1 MKQRFAEPIKN
12 CFKVSLQDSIFKY
25 YIKTVTSSS
34 QLDTISPDMKI
45 DVAAERKEILHRYKL
60 LIKACKRR
68 LEKGDKEKI
77 RKAFEVAV
85 EAHKEM
91 RRKSGEPYI
100 YHPIAVAQIC
110 AEEIGLG
117 ATGIVCALL
126 HDTVEDTDL
135 TLEDVK
141 GLFGEKVSQII
152 NGLTKIS
159 GVIDNTSSI
168 QAENFRKVL
177 LTMSED
183 VRVIL
188 IKLADRL
195 HNMRTLEHMK
205 RDKQMKIASET
216 LFLYAPLAH
225 RLGLNTIKTEL
236 EDLSLKY
243 TDTDA
248 FYEIAVKLKESEPER
263 KRFIQ
268 KFIEPL
274 KEILVEQGFSFKIF
288 GRPKSIF
295 SIYNK
300 IKSKHVS
307 FDEIYDLFAIRIV
320 IDSPLDQ
327 EKSDC
332 WKVYSIITDFYHP
345 SPDRLR
351 DWISTPKS
359 NGYESLHTTVMGPE
373 GKWVEVQIRT
383 VRMDDLAE
391 NGYAAHWKYKESA
404 ADKESKLESW
414 LHKIK
419 EMLENPDPNAL
430 EFIDDFKLN
439 LFSDELFAFT
449 PKGDMKTLPIGATA
463 LDFAFEIHTKV
474 GEHCI
479 GAKVNHKLVPLS
491 YEIKSGDQIEILT
504 SNKQTPKDDWLKYVI
519 TAKAKSKIKSN
530 LKEQRKKVAGDG
542 REILE
547 KKFYKNKLD
556 FTLQNVNDFC
566 NYLKLPSSLELFYRA
581 ALGNVDVKEIKAFIK
596 FKESPPVK
604 AHKKSEASKLEQ
616 LVTNA
621 RGSTNMLVIGD
632 DMQKLDYKLSP
643 CCNPIPGDDVF
654 GFITVSEGI
663 KIHRVNCPNAIKLLS
678 NYAYRVVK
686 AKWTNDQLISFL
698 AGIKITGTDEL
709 GIVNNI
715 TKVISNENNVN
726 MRAINFDTEDG
737 MFEGTVMVY
746 VHDTKHLSHLIDKLT
761 KVKGVKHV
769 ERIDEK

>member
-1 MKQRFAEPIKN
+1 MQ
-12 CFKVSLQDSIFKY
+12 
-25 YIKTVTSSS
+25 
-34 QLDTISPDMKI
+34 I
-45 DVAAERKEILHRYKL
+45 DLVAERKEILNRYKL

-68 LEKGDKEKI
+68 LEKGDKEII

-117 ATGIVCALL
+117 TTSIVCALM

-135 TLEDVK
+135 TLDDVQ
-141 GLFGEKVSQII
+141 GLFGEKVVQII
-152 NGLTKIS
+152 DGLTKIS
-159 GVIDNTSSI
+159 GVTDNTSSI

-183 VRVIL
+183 IRVIL

-216 LFLYAPLAH
+216 LYLYAPLAH

-236 EDLSLKY
+236 EDFGLKY
-243 TDTDA
+243 TNPEA
-248 FYEIAVKLKESEPER
+248 YEEVANKLKESEPER
-263 KRFIQ
+263 KKFIQ

-274 KEILVEQGFSFKIF
+274 KDILIEQGFKFKIL

-300 IKSKHVS
+300 IKTKEVT

-320 IDSPLDQ
+320 IDSPVDQ

-332 WKVYSIITDFYHP
+332 WKIYSIITDFYHP
-345 SPDRLR
+345 SPERLR

-359 NGYESLHTTVMGPE
+359 NGYESLHTTVMGPQ

-383 VRMDDLAE
+383 TRMDDLAE
-391 NGYAAHWKYKESA
+391 NGYAAHWKYKDSA
-404 ADKESKLESW
+404 NEKESRFENW
-414 LHKIK
+414 LLRIR

-430 EFIDDFKLN
+430 EFLDDFKLN
-439 LFSDELFAFT
+439 LFSDEMFVFT
-449 PKGDMKTLPIGATA
+449 PKGDMKTLPVKATA

-491 YEIKSGDQIEILT
+491 HELKSGDQAEILT
-504 SNKQTPKDDWLKYVI
+504 SSKQTPKDDWLKYVI
-519 TAKAKSKIKSN
+519 TAKAKSKIKNS
-530 LKEQRKKVAGDG
+530 LKDQRKKIAEEGK
-542 REILE
+542 EIIERKFLRLKLE
-547 KKFYKNKLD
+547 FSS
-556 FTLQNVNDFC
+556 TLINELC
-566 NYLKLPSSLELFYRA
+566 NYLNLPSPQELFYRA
-581 ALGNVDVKEIKAFIK
+581 ALGNVDVKEIKEFIK
-596 FKESPPVK
+596 FKDAPL
-604 AHKKSEASKLEQ
+604 KKSKKAEAPNLEQ
-616 LVTNA
+616 LVTSA
-621 RGSTNMLVIGD
+621 RGKSDMLVIGD
-632 DMQKLDYKLSP
+632 DLQMLDYKLSP

-654 GFITVSEGI
+654 GFVTVSEGI
-663 KIHRVNCPNAIKLLS
+663 KIHRTNCPNAIKLLS
-678 NYAYRVVK
+678 NYAFRVVK
-686 AKWTNDQLISFL
+686 AKWTNGELISFL
-698 AGIKITGTDEL
+698 AGLKITGSDEL

-726 MRAINFDTEDG
+726 MRSINFDTDDG
-737 MFEGTVMVY
+737 IFEGTIMIY
-746 VHDTKHLSHLIDKLT
+746 VHDTKHLNHLMENLR
-761 KVKGVKHV
+761 KVNGVNKV
-769 ERIDEK
+769 ERIDEKK

>member
-1 MKQRFAEPIKN
+1 MQ
-12 CFKVSLQDSIFKY
+12 
-25 YIKTVTSSS
+25 
-34 QLDTISPDMKI
+34 I
-45 DVAAERKEILHRYKL
+45 DLEAERKEILNRYKA
-60 LIKACKRR
+60 LIQACKRR
-68 LEKGDKEKI
+68 LEKGDKEMI

-85 EAHKEM
+85 ESHKEM

-100 YHPIAVAQIC
+100 YHPIAVAHIC

-117 ATGIVCALL
+117 ATAIVCALL

-135 TLEDVK
+135 TLEDIK
-141 GLFGEKVSQII
+141 GLFGPKVAAII
-152 NGLTKIS
+152 DGLTKIS
-159 GVIDNTSSI
+159 GVIDQSSSI

-177 LTMSED
+177 LTMAED
-183 VRVIL
+183 IRVIL

-216 LFLYAPLAH
+216 LYLYAPLAH
-225 RLGLNTIKTEL
+225 RLGLNAIKSEL

-243 TDTDA
+243 TDDKG
-248 FYEIAVKLKESEPER
+248 FEEIVSKLEETEPER
-263 KRFIQ
+263 KKFIQ

-274 KEILVEQGFSFKIF
+274 QEILKEQGFKFKMF

-300 IKSKHVS
+300 IKNKGVT
-307 FDEIYDLFAIRIV
+307 FEEIYDLFAIRIV
-320 IDSPLDQ
+320 IDTPLDQ

-383 VRMDDLAE
+383 VRMDELAE
-391 NGYAAHWKYKESA
+391 KGYAAHWKYKESA
-404 ADKESKLESW
+404 AEKENNLEGW
-414 LHKIK
+414 LRKIR
-419 EMLENPDPNAL
+419 EMLENPDANAL
-430 EFIDDFKLN
+430 EFLDDFKLN
-439 LFSDELFAFT
+439 LFSDEIFVFT
-449 PKGDMKTLPIGATA
+449 PKGDMKTLPSGATA
-463 LDFAFEIHTKV
+463 LDFAFDIHTKI

-504 SNKQTPKDDWLKYVI
+504 SNKQTPKEDWIGYVI
-519 TAKAKSKIKSN
+519 TARAKSKIKN
-530 LKEQRKKVAGDG
+530 ALKEQRKKIAEEGK
-542 REILE
+542 EILE
-547 KKFYKNKLD
+547 KKFYKAKLD

-566 NYLKLPSSLELFYRA
+566 KFLHLPNSLELFYRA
-581 ALGNVDVKEIKAFIK
+581 AVGNVDAKEIKDFIK
-596 FKESPPVK
+596 HKENPEKTAPRKTDS
-604 AHKKSEASKLEQ
+604 KKIEQ
-616 LVTNA
+616 LVSSA
-621 RGSTNMLVIGD
+621 RGTSDMLVIGD
-632 DMQKLDYKLSP
+632 DLQKLDYKLSS

-654 GFITVSEGI
+654 GFISVGEGI
-663 KIHRVNCPNAIKLLS
+663 KIHRVNCPNAVKLLS

-686 AKWTNDQLISFL
+686 AKWMNEHLISFL
-698 AGIKITGTDEL
+698 AGIKIVGTDEL

-715 TKVISNENNVN
+715 TKVISNENNIN
-726 MRAINFDTEDG
+726 MRSISFDTDDG
-737 MFEGTVMVY
+737 IFEGTIMIY
-746 VHDTKHLSHLIDKLT
+746 VHDTKHLSHLMEKLK
-761 KVKGVKHV
+761 KVKGVNNV
-769 ERIDEK
+769 IRIDEK

>member
-1 MKQRFAEPIKN
+1 
-12 CFKVSLQDSIFKY
+12 
-25 YIKTVTSSS
+25 
-34 QLDTISPDMKI
+34 MKI
-45 DVAAERKEILHRYKL
+45 DLEAERKEILHRYKL
-60 LIKACKRR
+60 LINACKRR
-68 LEKGDKEKI
+68 LEKGDKEII

-85 EAHKEM
+85 ESHKEM

-100 YHPIAVAQIC
+100 YHPVAVAQIC

-117 ATGIVCALL
+117 TTGIVCALL

-135 TLEDVK
+135 TLEDIK

-183 VRVIL
+183 IRVIL

-225 RLGLNTIKTEL
+225 RLGLNNIKTEL
-236 EDLSLKY
+236 EDLGLKY
-243 TDTDA
+243 TISEGYND
-248 FYEIAVKLKESEPER
+248 IAIKLQETEPER
-263 KRFIQ
+263 KRFVQ
-268 KFIEPL
+268 KFMEPL
-274 KEILVEQGFSFKIF
+274 KEILGEQGFNFKIF
-288 GRPKSIF
+288 GRPKSIY

-300 IKSKHVS
+300 TITKGVA
-307 FDEIYDLFAIRIV
+307 FEEIYDLFAIRIV
-320 IDSPLDQ
+320 IDTPLDQ

-345 SPDRLR
+345 SPERLR

-383 VRMDDLAE
+383 VRMDELAE
-391 NGYAAHWKYKESA
+391 KGYAAHWKYKDAA
-404 ADKESKLESW
+404 ADKESKLENW
-414 LHKIK
+414 LQRIR

-430 EFIDDFKLN
+430 EFMDDFKLN

-474 GEHCI
+474 GEQCI
-479 GAKVNHKLVPLS
+479 GAKVNFKLVPLS
-491 YEIKSGDQIEILT
+491 YELKSGDQVEILT
-504 SNKQTPKDDWLKYVI
+504 SNKQTPKEDWLGYVI
-519 TAKAKSKIKSN
+519 TAKAKSKIKSC
-530 LKEQRKKVAGDG
+530 LKEQRKKIAEDG
-542 REILE
+542 REIIE
-547 KKFYKNKLD
+547 RKFYKHKLD
-556 FTLQNVNDFC
+556 FTLQNVNDFSQF
-566 NYLKLPSSLELFYRA
+566 LKIPSSQELFYRA
-581 ALGNVDVKEIKAFIK
+581 ALGNVDVKEIKEFVRYKNNPLKPGRKTSAPKI
-596 FKESPPVK
+596 
-604 AHKKSEASKLEQ
+604 EQ

-621 RGSTNMLVIGD
+621 RGSNDMLVIGD
-632 DMQKLDYKLSP
+632 DMQKLDYNLSP

-686 AKWTNDQLISFL
+686 AKWMNDQLISFL
-698 AGIKITGTDEL
+698 AGIKIIGTDEL
-709 GIVNNI
+709 GLVNNI
-715 TKVISNENNVN
+715 TKIISNENNVN
-726 MRAINFDTEDG
+726 MRSIKFDTDDG
-737 MFEGTVMVY
+737 LFEGTIMVY
-746 VHDTKHLSHLIDKLT
+746 VHDTKHLNHLMDILK
-761 KVKGVKHV
+761 KVKGVTKV
-769 ERIDEK
+769 ERIDEKG

>member
-1 MKQRFAEPIKN
+1 MQ
-12 CFKVSLQDSIFKY
+12 
-25 YIKTVTSSS
+25 
-34 QLDTISPDMKI
+34 I
-45 DVAAERKEILHRYKL
+45 DPEAERKELIKRYKQ
-60 LIKACKRR
+60 LIKASKRR
-68 LEKGDKEKI
+68 LEKGDQTMI
-77 RKAFEVAV
+77 RKAFGVAV

-100 YHPIAVAQIC
+100 YHPIAVAQVC

-117 ATGIVCALL
+117 SIGIVCALL

-135 TLEDVK
+135 TLDDVR
-141 GLFGEKVSQII
+141 GLFGEKVAKII
-152 NGLTKIS
+152 DGLTKIS

-183 VRVIL
+183 IRVIL
-188 IKLADRL
+188 IKIADRL

-205 RDKQMKIASET
+205 RDKQIKIASET

-236 EDLSLKY
+236 ENLGLKY
-243 TDTDA
+243 TDSES
-248 FYEIAVKLKESEPER
+248 YEEIELKLKENEPER

-274 KEILVEQGFSFKIF
+274 KDILNEQGFTFKIF

-295 SIYNK
+295 GIYHK
-300 IKSKHVS
+300 MRTKHVA
-307 FDEIYDLFAIRIV
+307 FEDIYDLFAIRIV
-320 IDSPLDQ
+320 IDSPYEQ

-332 WKVYSIITDFYHP
+332 WKIYSIITDYYHP
-345 SPDRLR
+345 SPERLR

-359 NGYESLHTTVMGPE
+359 NGYESLHTTVMGPS
-373 GKWVEVQIRT
+373 GRWVEVQIRT
-383 VRMDDLAE
+383 TRMDDLAE
-391 NGYAAHWKYKESA
+391 NGYAAHWKYKDSA

-414 LHKIK
+414 LLRIR

-439 LFSDELFAFT
+439 LFSDEMFVFT
-449 PKGDMKTLPIGATA
+449 PKGDMKTLPVNATA
-463 LDFAFEIHTKV
+463 LDFAFEIHTQV

-479 GAKVNHKLVPLS
+479 GAKVNHKLAPLS
-491 YEIKSGDQIEILT
+491 YVLASGDQVEILN
-504 SNKQTPKDDWLKYVI
+504 SVKQQPKDDWLNFVI
-519 TAKAKSKIKSN
+519 TAKAKSKIKNS
-530 LKEQRKKVAGDG
+530 LKEQRKKIAEEGK
-542 REILE
+542 EIMQRKFERQKLE
-547 KKFYKNKLD
+547 FN
-556 FTLQNVNDFC
+556 TTTINDF
-566 NYLKLPSSLELFYRA
+566 YLFLKLPSSQELFYRA
-581 ALGNVDVKEIKAFIK
+581 ALGNVDIKEIKEFIRQK
-596 FKESPPVK
+596 DNPVK
-604 AHKKSEASKLEQ
+604 KTRKEDAPRIEQ

-621 RGSTNMLVIGD
+621 RGKTDMLVIGD
-632 DMQKLDYKLSP
+632 DMQKLDYNLAT

-654 GFITVSEGI
+654 GFITLGEGI

-686 AKWTNDQLISFL
+686 AKWTNDELISFL
-698 AGIKITGTDEL
+698 AGVKIMGTDEL

-726 MRAINFDTEDG
+726 MRSINFDTDDG
-737 MFEGTVMVY
+737 IFEGTIMIY
-746 VHDTKHLSHLIDKLT
+746 VHDTKHLNHLMGNLKT
-761 KVKGVKHV
+761 VKGVERV
-769 ERIDEK
+769 ERIDEKN